1 MDLHQNGV
9 SELREQLSQMER
21 LTFSK
26 NQDLED
32 TIDNCQ
38 GRVGLPIYLH
48 VPTYLSIYLPTYL
61 PIYLSIYLPIY
72 LPTYLSIYLYI
83 YLPTYLSIYLSIY
96 LSASQIR
103 GSNRQKYR

>member
-1 MDLHQNGV
+1 MDLHQNGI

-38 GRVGLPIYLH
+38 GRVGLPYLSIYLSL
-48 VPTYLSIYLPTYL
+48 YLSIYLPTYL
-61 PIYLSIYLPIY
+61 SVYLSIYLPIY
-72 LPTYLSIYLYI
+72 LFISL
-83 YLPTYLSIYLSIY
+83 
-96 LSASQIR
+96 ASQIR